1 MFLASNLEKTKE
13 NQCFC
18 FPRASGDP
26 GGTIG
31 PTTPKK
37 KYITNPRSTAQAG
50 FTCNRSKG
58 GAWELQFR
66 FIGVSIWLGSGPD
79 PFLESKFMIE
89 KIQLLFLMILNNV
102 ENFILCNST

>member
-1 MFLASNLEKTKE
+1 MLLALNLEKPKE

-37 KYITNPRSTAQAG
+37 LYITNSRSTAQAAIML
-50 FTCNRSKG
+50 THP
-58 GAWELQFR
+58 
-66 FIGVSIWLGSGPD
+66 GPA
-79 PFLESKFMIE
+79 PYRQPPTS
-89 KIQLLFLMILNNV
+89 
-102 ENFILCNST
+102 